1 MRFHSSSLKIENV
14 FVSTGTDPWHTQA
27 CAARHWT
34 RMCLPGPAQQGL
46 QALCGEG
53 TEPRDPSS
61 SPRRRA
67 SWTPQ
72 PRTPSHVPLWDPRH
86 QGVTSQTRI
95 TPKGRP
101 AQLTGFS
108 SSNGV
113 WQEPRICVWITLQ
126 RNLWTNVPTV
136 CGNDHEAT
144 KNSNIWIL
152 PKKNGNIFLF
162 YKSIPFF
169 WFTLLIIH
177 AILAQTTD

>member
-1 MRFHSSSLKIENV
+1 MRFRSSSLKIESGL
-14 FVSTGTDPWHTQA
+14 VSTGTDPWHT
-27 CAARHWT
+27 RHWT

-53 TEPRDPSS
+53 TQPRDPSS
-61 SPRRRA
+61 PPRPRA
-67 SWTPQ
+67 SWTPPAQ
-72 PRTPSHVPLWDPRH
+72 DTIPCATVRPSASGCDFSNRDN
-86 QGVTSQTRI
+86 T
-95 TPKGRP
+95 KGRP
-101 AQLTGFS
+101 AQPTGFS

-136 CGNDHEAT
+136 CGNDHEMT

-152 PKKNGNIFLF
+152 PKKNCNNFLF